1 MSKIKKLI
9 DESLQP
15 TQVLVLGFLSLII
28 IGTFLLSLPIASH
41 TGATPV
47 IDAFF
52 TATSAVCVTGL
63 VVVNS
68 AAHWTVFGKVVIMI
82 LIQIGGLGFMTI
94 ATTIFIIMGKKIG
107 LKDRLVIQEALNQNE
122 LSGMVRLTKHI
133 IIGTFIIEA
142 VGALLLSLRF
152 VPRYGWKGIF
162 YGVFHSVSA
171 FCNAGFDILGN
182 NSLMNYLSDPI
193 VNITIM
199 LLIIL
204 GGLGFSVWV
213 DTVKVAKQKREKHW
227 KIGVFWSRLS
237 LHSKLVYVSTAS
249 LILFG
254 FIFFMATESWNPNT
268 LGNVGFGTK
277 IWGALFQSV
286 TTRTAGFNTMD
297 LAGMTDAS
305 KFVSILLM
313 FIGGSPAGTAG
324 GVKTITVVVVLISV
338 ISTIKGKDDATAY
351 GRRIPS
357 STIKKALA
365 VIVISSMVVLI
376 ITLLMTFTESGRFL
390 DMLFESVSAFATV
403 GLTLGQTG
411 KLTLFGKIIIA
422 ITMFIGRLGPL
433 TMAVAISISG
443 GNGAGKVKLPDGKVM
458 VG

>member
-1 MSKIKKLI
+1 MSKFKKLI
-9 DESLQP
+9 DETLQP
-15 TQVLVLGFLSLII
+15 TQVLVLGFLALII
-28 IGTFLLSLPIASH
+28 IGTILLSLPIASH
-41 TGATPV
+41 YDTSV

-68 AAHWTVFGKVVIMI
+68 AAHWTIFGKVVILM

-94 ATTIFIIMGKKIG
+94 ATTVFMILGKKIG
-107 LKDRLVIQEALNQNE
+107 LKDRLLLQEALNQSE
-122 LSGMVRLTKHI
+122 LSGMVRLTKNI
-133 IIGTFIIEA
+133 IFGTLIIEL
-142 VGALLLSLRF
+142 VGAILLSLSF
-152 VPRYGWKGIF
+152 VPRYGVKGIF
-162 YGVFHSVSA
+162 YGVFHSISA
-171 FCNAGFDILGN
+171 FCNAGFDILGD
-182 NSLMNYLSDPI
+182 NSLMNFLSDPI
-193 VNITIM
+193 VNIAIM

-204 GGLGFSVWV
+204 GGLGFSVWI
-213 DTVKVAKQKREKHW
+213 DTIKVFKKAKQNKW
-227 KIGVFWSRLS
+227 KFKAFCTNLS
-237 LHSKLVYVSTAS
+237 LHSKLVYVSTIT
-249 LILFG
+249 LILIG
-254 FIFFMATESWNPNT
+254 FLFFLATETWNDAT
-268 LGNVGFGTK
+268 LGSAGLGGK
-277 IWGALFQSV
+277 LWGSLFQSV

-297 LAGMTDAS
+297 LANMTDAS

-338 ISTIKGKDDATAY
+338 ISTVKGKSSATVFS
-351 GRRIPS
+351 RTISPED
-357 STIKKALA
+357 IKKALA
-365 VIVISSMVVLI
+365 VVTISTFVVMG
-376 ITLLMTFTESGRFL
+376 ITLLMTFTENGRFL

-443 GNGAGKVKLPDGKVM
+443 GNGNGKVKLPEGKVM